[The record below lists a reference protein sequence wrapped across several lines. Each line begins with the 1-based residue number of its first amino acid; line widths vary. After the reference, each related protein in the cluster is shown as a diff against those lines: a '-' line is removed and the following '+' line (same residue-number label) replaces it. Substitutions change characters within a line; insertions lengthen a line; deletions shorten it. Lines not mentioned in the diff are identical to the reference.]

1 MDVEVELNVVVKTVS
16 RDFVS
21 REEERVDRTEMM
33 IRDGSKLKKAR
44 IRMSLRDDGQ
54 GRRIA

>member
-21 REEERVDRTEMM
+21 REEERVDRTETM